1 MISKKKIRMMTQA
14 AIYEKRYYRRDA
26 FVQRYYKSDYI
37 GMERLKS
44 KIWLTIFYGISL
56 VAYMF
61 DQVYNQAVDLLHY
74 DYQGFVI
81 KAVLIYLALGVVISI
96 ITSSVYGPRYDKANR
111 RIDAY
116 YRQIDKIN
124 TME

>member
-1 MISKKKIRMMTQA
+1 MTQA
-14 AIYEKRYYRRDA
+14 EIYEKRYYRRDA
-26 FVQRYYKSDYI
+26 FFQRYYKNDYI

-81 KAVLIYLALGVVISI
+81 KAVLIYLALGIIISI

-111 RIDAY
+111 RLDAY